1 MTTLQSRNRSVAL
14 AERLN
19 ALVPGGAHTYAKGD
33 DQYPEG
39 MAPVLMDGRGCR
51 VRDADGFEY
60 VEYAAG
66 LRSVTLGH
74 AEPRVVQ
81 AAVQAMR
88 LGTNFVRPTILE
100 AEVAEAFV
108 NLIDA
113 ADMVKFAKN
122 GSDVTT
128 AAVRLA
134 RAYTERDLVAVCED
148 QPFFSTDDWFI
159 GHTAMPAGI
168 PVAIREQTVG
178 FHYNDLRSL
187 DELFQLHPGRI
198 AAVILEP
205 ATAMEP
211 EPGFLNGV
219 RERCTAAGALLIFD
233 EMITGFRWH
242 EKGAQHV
249 YGVEPD
255 LSTFGKAMGNGFAI
269 AALAGRREIMER
281 GGLRHTAERV
291 FLLSTT
297 HGAETQA
304 LAAAR
309 EVMRIYVEDG
319 ICQRLAERGEILA
332 GGLKAA
338 AAGAGVEDRFL
349 VLGHPSNLIYA
360 TLDETGAR
368 SQRFRT
374 LFLQETIRRGVL
386 APSLVVGIAHDDAA
400 IDHTV
405 NAVGEALNVY
415 RRALE
420 EGVEKYLSGRPVQPV
435 FRPYA

>member
-1 MTTLQSRNRSVAL
+1 MTTLQSRNLSVAL

-39 MAPVLMDGRGCR
+39 MAPVLVDGRGCR

-88 LGTNFVRPTILE
+88 QGTNFVRPTVLE

-134 RAYTERDLVAVCED
+134 RAYTGRDLVAVCED

-281 GGLRHTAERV
+281 GGLRHADERV

-297 HGAETQA
+297 HGAETHA
-304 LAAAR
+304 LAATR
-309 EVMRIYVEDG
+309 EVMRIYAAEG
-319 ICQRLAERGEILA
+319 IWSDSPSEA
-332 GGLKAA
+332 GVWSGALRSTAT
-338 AAGAGVEDRFL
+338 GAGVEDQFL
-349 VLGHPSNLIYA
+349 LLGHPANLIYA

-368 SQRFRT
+368 SQAFRT
-374 LFLQETIRRGVL
+374 LFLQETILRGVL
-386 APSLVVGIAHDDAA
+386 APSFVVGTAHDDAA
-400 IDHTV
+400 LDHTV
-405 NAVGEALNVY
+405 NAVGEALQVY

-420 EGVEKYLSGRPVQPV
+420 DGVERHLRGRSVKPV
-435 FRPYA
+435 FRPFA